1 MKIRC
6 IFFTLFVALIVNANS
21 FSKQPPPPDFVPP
34 VLPKPV
40 IKSFVVSSKI
50 TDPANTITDMTIEEV
65 PTVYDENVQAY
76 LDQVQLRNDKATIPG
91 VSDLKD
97 IITIIDDLIAIGKK
111 IWPIIEKNRPVIT
124 TDLKSM
130 VSVLPRLE
138 GNRIEMDNMEN
149 WSVPVAK
156 SYRLSLKNGFK
167 SEVIG
172 FTYTVIFQHS
182 GTYEGVGKYIT
193 SGKIIAN
200 EIYASWGFNFDAKSE
215 LINIANVGTKKEPVA
230 SAIFSVSYK
239 GKGLLNEI
247 QGTQT
252 FYVDGRG
259 AFQVLK

>member
-6 IFFTLFVALIVNANS
+6 TFFALFLALMVNGNS
-21 FSKQPPPPDFVPP
+21 FSKQPPPPDYVPP
-34 VLPKPV
+34 KPPV
-40 IKSFVVSSKI
+40 VKSFLPSGAVV
-50 TDPANTITDMTIEEV
+50 DPANTIVSSTLEEV

-76 LDQVQLRNDKATIPG
+76 LDFAQSHDKGTIPG
-91 VSDLKD
+91 VGELKD

-124 TDLKSM
+124 TDLKNM

-149 WSVPVAK
+149 WSAPVAK
-156 SYRLSLKNGFK
+156 SYRLSLKNGFN

-182 GTYEGVGKYIT
+182 GTYEGIGKYIT
-193 SGKIIAN
+193 SGKVIAN

-215 LINIANVGTKKEPVA
+215 LVNIANVGSKKEPVA

>member
-6 IFFTLFVALIVNANS
+6 TFFALFLALMVNANS
-21 FSKQPPPPDFVPP
+21 FSKQPPPPDAVPP
-34 VLPKPV
+34 MPPV
-40 IKSFVVSSKI
+40 IKFYNSGALN
-50 TDPANTITDMTIEEV
+50 TNPAETITSVSVTEV
-65 PTVYDENVQAY
+65 ATVYDENVRRY
-76 LDQVQLRNDKATIPG
+76 LDQATLADKATIPG
-91 VSDLKD
+91 VGDLKD

-124 TDLKSM
+124 TDLKYM

-149 WSVPVAK
+149 WSAPVAK
-156 SYRLSLKNGFK
+156 SYRLSMKNGFN

-200 EIYASWGFNFDAKSE
+200 EIYASWGFDFDAKSE
-215 LINIANVGTKKEPVA
+215 LVNIANVGSKKEPVA

-239 GKGLLNEI
+239 GKGLFNEI